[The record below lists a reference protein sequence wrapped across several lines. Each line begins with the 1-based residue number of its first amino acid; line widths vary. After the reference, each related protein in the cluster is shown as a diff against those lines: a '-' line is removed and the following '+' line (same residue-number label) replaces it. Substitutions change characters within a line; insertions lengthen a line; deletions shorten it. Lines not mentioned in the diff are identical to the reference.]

1 MTPCPTLRTIIINA
15 TGQDLRTCRGCMVC
29 DLPRND
35 GMDVSLGALVQL
47 VLMNDDEVLTTRTLW
62 SDTALQSARTACMRN
77 LNLETALLA
86 LRDEAKKR
94 GVDHA

>member
-1 MTPCPTLRTIIINA
+1 MTTLRTIIKNA
-15 TGQDLRTCRGCMVC
+15 TGQDLRTCRGCMHC

-47 VLMNDDEVLTTRTLW
+47 VLMNDEEVLTTRTVW
-62 SDTALQSARTACMRN
+62 SDAALQSARTACIRNFN
-77 LNLETALLA
+77 LNKVILA

-94 GVDHA
+94 EVDHA